1 MMDYFD
7 YEFKRREP
15 VFQHPEFG
23 RTKKELENITDV
35 HFYEIDVSGQ
45 RYSRE
50 QAIAIAVKRYED
62 PTYFGIYSWPE
73 DSWETKD
80 FQWYTIAHNAFITTY
95 TLIRGNQIT
104 CRTSIWRVFGNQW
117 KILYHQSTAVKA

>member
-1 MMDYFD
+1 MMDFI

-23 RTKKELENITDV
+23 RTKQDLENITDV

-50 QAIAIAVKRYED
+50 QAITIAAKRYED
-62 PTYFGIYSWPE
+62 PAYFGIYSWPE
-73 DSWETKD
+73 DGWEAKD
-80 FQWYTIAHNAFITTY
+80 FQWYTIEHNTFITTY
-95 TLIRGNQIT
+95 ILKIGTQIT
-104 CRTSIWRVFGNQW
+104 CRTSIWRVYAGQW
-117 KILYHQSTAVKA
+117 KILFHQATAVEA